1 MSGVVQGVGFRPFVY
16 RLAKNIGISGYVR
29 NIGGQVEIVIDH
41 DKKEIFL
48 TKLKDEAPLH
58 AHIEHIKLTP
68 YKNAKSLKDF
78 RILPSQE
85 KFIRFKNTLPRDIS
99 ICQDCLEEMGNF
111 TCRHYRYAFTTC
123 TNCGPRYSMID
134 SLPYDRTRTSMRD
147 FKMCPQC
154 QSEYNNPQNRRFH
167 AQSISCPKCLV
178 SLSFYHKNQKLVP
191 IGDKSIESHNEEMLK
206 ICIQAIEKG
215 EIIAIKGV
223 GGFSIVCDGRND
235 ESILRLRQ
243 GKNRYKKPFA
253 LMVRDVKMA
262 LKIAD
267 LNPNELQALKSF
279 VAPIILANKSP
290 RPQLSISDYIA
301 PNIDT
306 IGLILPYSGL
316 HHLLLEAL
324 EFPIVFTSA
333 NLNGDPIIS
342 DIREIEEKI
351 DHIIDGV
358 LDYNRAIIN
367 PIDDSI
373 MRFLAGSMR
382 TIRLGRGLAP
392 LSLSLLHGIPN
403 DLQENTQEII
413 VAMGAEEKA
422 NLSYGKR
429 IMGKKLQNC
438 GGNFLIS
445 PYIGDLKTLSTI
457 ERYEKVLSFFDR
469 IYPAKTKIFV
479 SDSHPSYQSSILSA
493 KKSLKFQCKH
503 YKIQHHQAHFYA
515 GFAEAMLQNP
525 VLSPKDKMLG
535 IIWDG
540 TGLGDDGKIWGGEVF
555 LGNLYEVER
564 LGHFREFSLLGTEMA
579 IKKIVR
585 IGYALALECGANKL
599 AQKEEEKLAQEGLI
613 IKKMFEK
620 KINTIKTTSVG
631 RLFDGIASLCGIL
644 EKSSYEGEA
653 GMLIEKFARKAKI
666 TGLIKDGE
674 AYDFILESH
683 KNKDLQTKVKKEFK
697 NLEKRFQIDFSPM
710 ILQIENDLLD
720 ESRNISYSEK
730 NISIVS
736 AKFIHTLAKITF
748 AISKNFSNIPVIF
761 SGGVFQNRL
770 LCEEIKRI
778 FDAKNITF
786 YMHRFTPPNDGCI
799 SFGQA
804 IASVYKG
811 WENKIDEQILN

>member
-1 MSGVVQGVGFRPFVY
+1 MSAKFIKIIVSGVVQGVGFRPFVY
-16 RLAKNIGISGYVR
+16 RFAKKYGISGYVR
-29 NIGGQVEIVIDH
+29 NVGGQVEIVIDD
-41 DKKEIFL
+41 DKKDFFL
-48 TKLKDEAPLH
+48 TKLKDEVPLH
-58 AHIEHIKLTP
+58 AHIEHIELSP
-68 YKNAKSLKDF
+68 YEDAKSLKDF

-85 KFIRFKNTLPRDIS
+85 NFISFKNTFPKDIS
-99 ICQDCLEEMGNF
+99 ICQDCLEEMNNLA
-111 TCRHYRYAFTTC
+111 CRHYRYAFTTC
-123 TNCGPRYSMID
+123 TNCGPRYSIIN
-134 SLPYDRTRTSMRD
+134 SLPYDRMRTSMRD
-147 FKMCPQC
+147 FKMCSQC
-154 QSEYNNPQNRRFH
+154 QSEYNDSQNKRFH

-178 SLSFYHKNQKLVP
+178 SLSFYHKNQKWVS
-191 IGDKSIESHNEEMLK
+191 IGDKSMNSHNEKMLK
-206 ICIQAIEKG
+206 ACAQAIKNG

-253 LMVRDVKMA
+253 LMARDVKMA
-262 LKIAD
+262 LRIAD
-267 LNPNELQALKSF
+267 LNSDELEALKSF
-279 VAPIILANKSP
+279 VAPIILANKLLCS
-290 RPQLSISDYIA
+290 QLPISDHIA
-301 PNIDT
+301 PDIDT

-316 HHLLLEAL
+316 HHLLLEEL
-324 EFPIVFTSA
+324 DFPIVFTSA

-342 DIREIEEKI
+342 NVKEIEEKI
-351 DHIIDGV
+351 GNIVDGV
-358 LDYNRAIIN
+358 LDYNRTIVN

-373 MRFLAGSMR
+373 MRFLAGEMR
-382 TIRLGRGLAP
+382 IIRLGRGLAP
-392 LSLSLLHGIPN
+392 LSLSLSHGIPS
-403 DLQENTQEII
+403 DLQENVQELI

-422 NLSYGKR
+422 NLSYGKKV
-429 IMGKKLQNC
+429 MGRKLQNY

-445 PYIGDLKTLSTI
+445 PYIGDLKTLSTM
-457 ERYEKVLSFFDR
+457 ERYEKVLNFFDR
-469 IYPAKTKIFV
+469 IYPSKTKVFV
-479 SDSHPSYQSSILSA
+479 SDLHPSYQSSVLSA
-493 KKSLKFQCKH
+493 KKSLRFRCKH

-525 VLSPKDKMLG
+525 VLNPKDKMLG

-540 TGLGDDGKIWGGEVF
+540 TGLGDDGKIWGGEIF
-555 LGNLYEVER
+555 LGNLYKIKR
-564 LGHFREFSLLGTEMA
+564 LGHFREFSLLGAEMA

-613 IKKMFEK
+613 IKKMFER
-620 KINTIKTTSVG
+620 KINIVKTTSVG

-653 GMLIEKFARKAKI
+653 GMLIEKFARRAK
-666 TGLIKDGE
+666 TAGLIKDSE
-674 AYDFILESH
+674 AYDFVFKSH
-683 KNKDLQTKVKKEFK
+683 RNKNFQK
-697 NLEKRFQIDFSPM
+697 NVENGFQIDFSPM

-720 ESRNISYSEK
+720 ESQNIFYSEK

-804 IASVYKG
+804 ISSVYKDIG
-811 WENKIDEQILN
+811 NEVDE